1 MPNELVLIVEDDEK
15 SRKLVRDVLQLNGYR
30 TIESETA
37 EAGIALARDQSP
49 ALVVMDIHLPGMNGI
64 EALKRLRADPITSAI
79 PIVAVTASVMNEQ
92 RQEVLSAGFDALE
105 RKPISVADFLK
116 TVRRLLDRKRT

>member
-15 SRKLVRDVLQLNGYR
+15 SRKLVRDVLQLHGYR
-30 TIESETA
+30 TIESESA

-64 EALKRLRADPITSAI
+64 EALKRLRADPMTSTV

-92 RQEVLSAGFDALE
+92 RQEVLNAGFDALE

-116 TVRRLLDRKRT
+116 TVRRLLDRTRT